1 MVGGRQHV
9 ELNRIFTHAFFI
21 FMNVAFGKAVHC
33 LAKIGEDLYL
43 ETSIDKVCTD
53 YVL

>member
-1 MVGGRQHV
+1 M
-9 ELNRIFTHAFFI
+9 I
-21 FMNVAFGKAVHC
+21 VAFGKAVHC

-43 ETSIDKVCTD
+43 ETSIDRVSMYRLYALVLCTVILCD